1 MASVAAGEHEAV
13 LPVARLPWTLY
24 IRAVGQRLVTKY
36 SSILLIAPIPAPD
49 ATQGYQAHD
58 THDSPNDRL
67 PGRCLRLSQQKLGVV
82 SEPLGHT
89 AFDERSY

>member
-1 MASVAAGEHEAV
+1 MP
-13 LPVARLPWTLY
+13 L
-24 IRAVGQRLVTKY
+24 K
-36 SSILLIAPIPAPD
+36 
-49 ATQGYQAHD
+49 GYQAHD